1 MELSA
6 EGLAA
11 AAATREALATKK
23 RQLEELQLIKQ
34 ELSHSEPPN
43 NTSGSNAGGAA
54 AAAPGSKRPG
64 APMSSASAATAAA
77 AAAAAK
83 KPHLNRPPPACTHE
97 VAIPIGFDLTSIKH
111 DEAVHGEWTC
121 RLVTPM
127 QGWCMVSATVAWSSH
142 ALVVYSEPQLCLIPL
157 VEGVGATV
165 VTSPPQ
171 SAAPF
176 LPGHI
181 TIYDN
186 ITAAPLHTI
195 PLEPPWIPFH
205 NHNFP

>member
-77 AAAAAK
+77 AAAAK

-97 VAIPIGFDLTSIKH
+97 VAIPIGFDPTSIKH